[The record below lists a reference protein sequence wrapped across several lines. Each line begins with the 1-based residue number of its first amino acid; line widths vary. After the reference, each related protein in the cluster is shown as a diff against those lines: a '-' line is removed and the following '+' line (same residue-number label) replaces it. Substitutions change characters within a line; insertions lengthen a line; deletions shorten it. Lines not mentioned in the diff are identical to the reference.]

1 MSKSDENWPSY
12 EIFELKEL
20 IERQKSDGAPPRAA
34 LEEDNDDV
42 MDDVRALRA
51 RETGRSEKKEKIR

>member
-12 EIFELKEL
+12 EISELKEL
-20 IERQKSDGAPPRAA
+20 IERQKSDGTPPRAA
-34 LEEDNDDV
+34 LEEEEDDI

-51 RETGRSEKKEKIR
+51 RGICRSEKIEKFR